1 MNKKNTLKVFLF
13 FVLFFFLPIFLTLFP
28 HKHQFGIL
36 VLFYLVN
43 FVLEFL
49 VLRSGSNAINKIKRK
64 IGDEEEKINIL
75 SDQNSK
81 EIKTQA
87 SLKEKISRYASLKKI
102 IEDLNSSLSTDVV
115 AQHLVET
122 AFSMI
127 TCSRGTCVLYLVDSQ
142 TNSLRLYKTR
152 KEEKSVVIKAKQ
164 GDIFD
169 YWVLRHASPL
179 LIEDTAKD
187 FRFDL
192 DKVKTEDF
200 RDVSSLISAPL
211 LSGNNFL
218 GVLRLDEIRPK
229 AYSQEDLRFLV
240 TICDLG
246 AVALENSLLYQ
257 NTQELAIHDGL
268 TGLFTKGHFMELLK
282 IEIKS
287 SIRHKRPISLLMLD
301 IDFFKNYNDK
311 FGHMAGDLVLKAL
324 SASLE
329 EVIKERLGIVCRFG
343 GEEFCVF
350 LPGQN
355 KSEAMETAEL
365 LRSSIANTNVLLR
378 RQKTKVTVSIGVASL
393 SSDIAD
399 EKELIMT
406 ADKAM
411 YAAKASGRNCV
422 VSAK

>member
-13 FVLFFFLPIFLTLFP
+13 FVLFFPLPIYLTLFP
-28 HKHQFGIL
+28 HKHQFGL
-36 VLFYLVN
+36 LTLFYLVN
-43 FVLEFL
+43 LIL
-49 VLRSGSNAINKIKRK
+49 VFFILRRASNAINKIKRK
-64 IGDEEEKINIL
+64 IGDEEEKSNIL
-75 SDQNSK
+75 SGQNSK
-81 EIKTQA
+81 EIKTQS

-122 AFSMI
+122 AFAMI
-127 TCSRGTCVLYLVDSQ
+127 AGSQGTCVLYLIDSQ

-200 RDVSSLISAPL
+200 REVQSLISAPL

-218 GVLRLDEIRPK
+218 GVLRLDENRSNV
-229 AYSQEDLRFLV
+229 YSQEDLRFLV

-268 TGLFTKGHFMELLK
+268 TGLFTKGHFLELLK

-287 SIRHKRPISLLMLD
+287 SIRHKRPISMLMLD

-324 SASLE
+324 SASLA

-343 GEEFCVF
+343 GEEFCVL

-355 KSEAMETAEL
+355 KPAAMETAEL
-365 LRSSIANTNVLLR
+365 LRSSIANINVLLR
-378 RQKTKVTVSIGVASL
+378 RQKTKVTVSIGVATL

-399 EKELIMT
+399 EKELIMI

-422 VSAK
+422 VGAK

>member
-1 MNKKNTLKVFLF
+1 MNKNNTLKVFLF
-13 FVLFFFLPIFLTLFP
+13 FVLFFLLPIFLTLFP
-28 HKHQFGIL
+28 QKHQLGLLMI
-36 VLFYLVN
+36 FYLVN
-43 FVLEFL
+43 SGLAFL
-49 VLRSGSNAINKIKRK
+49 ILRGSSNAVNKIKRK

-75 SDQNSK
+75 SDKNSK
-81 EIKTQA
+81 EIKIQA
-87 SLKEKISRYASLKKI
+87 SLKEKILRYASLKKI
-102 IEDLNSSLSTDVV
+102 IEDLNSSLSTDTV

-127 TCSRGTCVLYLVDSQ
+127 ACGRGTCVLYLIDSQ
-142 TNSLRLYKTR
+142 TNSLRLYKTK
-152 KEEKSVVIKAKQ
+152 KEEKSMVIKAKQ

-169 YWVLRHASPL
+169 YWVLRHSSPL

-192 DKVKTEDF
+192 DKFKSGDS
-200 RDVSSLISAPL
+200 RDVSSLISSPL
-211 LSGNNFL
+211 LSGNSLL
-218 GVLRLDEIRPK
+218 GVLRLDENRAN

-268 TGLFTKGHFMELLK
+268 TGLFTKSHFMELLK

-287 SIRHKRPISLLMLD
+287 SIRHKRPISMLMLD

-324 SASLE
+324 SASLAE
-329 EVIKERLGIVCRFG
+329 IIKERLGIVCRFG
-343 GEEFCVF
+343 GEEFCVL

-355 KSEAMETAEL
+355 KQAAMETAEL
-365 LRSSIANTNVLLR
+365 LRSSIANIGVVLR
-378 RQKTKVTVSIGVASL
+378 RQKTQVTVSIGVASF
-393 SSDIAD
+393 SRDIAD

-411 YAAKASGRNCV
+411 YAAKVSGRNCV
-422 VSAK
+422 VAAK

>member
-13 FVLFFFLPIFLTLFP
+13 FVLFFFLPVCLTVLPNKHEFGLLIF
-28 HKHQFGIL
+28 
-36 VLFYLVN
+36 FYLIN
-43 FVLEFL
+43 FVLALLFL
-49 VLRSGSNAINKIKRK
+49 RKASNAINKIKRK
-64 IGDEEEKINIL
+64 TEDEQESINIL
-75 SDQNSK
+75 SDKNSK

-87 SLKEKISRYASLKKI
+87 SLKEKILRYASLKKI
-102 IEDLNSSLSTDVV
+102 IEELNSSLSTEVV
-115 AQHLVET
+115 AQHLVDT

-127 TCSRGTCVLYLVDSQ
+127 AWAKGTCVLYLIDSQ

-152 KEEKSVVIKAKQ
+152 KQEKSMVIKAKQ

-192 DKVKTEDF
+192 EKVKSEDF
-200 RDVSSLISAPL
+200 REVLSLIGAPL
-211 LSGNNFL
+211 LSGNNLL
-218 GVLRLDEIRPK
+218 GVLRLDDNRAK

-324 SASLE
+324 SASLAQ
-329 EVIKERLGIVCRFG
+329 ILKEKLGIVCRFG
-343 GEEFCVF
+343 GEEFCVL

-355 KSEAMETAEL
+355 RAAAMETAEL
-365 LRSSIANTNVLLR
+365 LRTTIANISVVLR
-378 RQKTKVTVSIGVASL
+378 RQKTRITVSIGVATASQ
-393 SSDIAD
+393 DITD
-399 EKELIMT
+399 EKEFIMM

-411 YAAKASGRNCV
+411 YAAKASGRNCIV
-422 VSAK
+422 GAK